1 MSEVEKKKQKKP
13 AVTEALK
20 VNCAK
25 NIKEQLF

>member
-1 MSEVEKKKQKKP
+1 MSEVEKKNKKT